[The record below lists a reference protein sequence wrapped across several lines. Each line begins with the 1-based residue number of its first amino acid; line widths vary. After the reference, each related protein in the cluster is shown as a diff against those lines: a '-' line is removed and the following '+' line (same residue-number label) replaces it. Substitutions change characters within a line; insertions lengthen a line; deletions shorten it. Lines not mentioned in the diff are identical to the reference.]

1 MHRGAFLSGGEFRA
15 GSRPPLWRPSNMTP
29 ATFVVETLNVPCF
42 DVDDHPNL
50 PRAGMSYDY
59 GVSRESEYF
68 VFKVGCT
75 SADLA
80 TTSLDRYSL
89 RTDLV

>member
-1 MHRGAFLSGGEFRA
+1 
-15 GSRPPLWRPSNMTP
+15 MTP
-29 ATFVVETLNVPCF
+29 ATLNVLCPN
-42 DVDDHPNL
+42 VDDQPNL
-50 PRAGMSYDY
+50 ARAGMSYDY
-59 GVSRESEYF
+59 GMSRESEYF

>member
-1 MHRGAFLSGGEFRA
+1 M
-15 GSRPPLWRPSNMTP
+15 MP
-29 ATFVVETLNVPCF
+29 ATLNVPCF

-50 PRAGMSYDY
+50 ARTGMSYDY
-59 GVSRESEYF
+59 GMSRESEYF
-68 VFKVGCT
+68 VVKVGCT

-80 TTSLDRYSL
+80 TTSLNRYSL